1 METAMLGNPE
11 AIRLNI
17 RYYQRLL
24 MGDRTT
30 YSLDEALKLL
40 EAAIARLAEFEAEG
54 SNPGT

>member
-1 METAMLGNPE
+1 MLGNPE

-17 RYYQRLL
+17 RYYERLL